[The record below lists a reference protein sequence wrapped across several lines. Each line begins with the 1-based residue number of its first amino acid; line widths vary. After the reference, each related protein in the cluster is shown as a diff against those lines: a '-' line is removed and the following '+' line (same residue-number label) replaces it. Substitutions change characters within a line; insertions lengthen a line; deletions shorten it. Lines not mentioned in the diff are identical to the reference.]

1 MVLMRRVV
9 VSVIFATLFSA
20 IATAQVA
27 APAEKSFIWKVS
39 KGSTDV
45 YLVGSIHALKDDA
58 YPLPQVF
65 ERAFAEA
72 QVLVFE
78 IDLGEMTAT
87 AVQMM
92 SAGSLPPGTTL
103 EQIVGAQTWKELETH
118 AEESGINPS
127 VFSGMKPWMAA
138 LTLTAFELS
147 KHGYLSSS
155 GLDTYFM
162 QRADRAGKEK
172 RALET
177 AEAQVSL
184 FADLTR
190 EQSRAFLRYTL
201 RDLELMIPEMEELY
215 IRWRAGDVEYVE
227 HMMLEGFEEFPD
239 VFTRMVGDRN
249 RAWVPQIEEL
259 LAGDRDAMVVVGS
272 AHLVGDEGVIELLR
286 QKGYVIERL

>member
-1 MVLMRRVV
+1 MVLMRRVLV
-9 VSVIFATLFSA
+9 LVLLVAWFSA
-20 IATAQVA
+20 IAAAQDA
-27 APAEKSFIWKVS
+27 APAEKNFIWRVS

-45 YLVGSIHALKDDA
+45 YVVGSIHALKEDA
-58 YPLPQVF
+58 YPLPQAF
-65 ERAFAEA
+65 ERTFEEAE
-72 QVLVFE
+72 VLVFE

-87 AVQMM
+87 AVQLM
-92 SAGSLPPGTTL
+92 SAGSLAPGTTL
-103 EQIVGAQTWKELETH
+103 EQVVGAQTWKELEAH
-118 AEESGINPS
+118 AEESGFNPS

-162 QRADRAGKEK
+162 QRADQAGKET

-184 FADLTR
+184 FADLTQ

-286 QKGYVIERL
+286 KKGYAIERL